1 MQLYR
6 PNERPINNPR
16 ISKKKRWILGIILA
30 VILVILGL
38 IHFASSPFF
47 KIKKIEVSEISNF
60 SSPELILNLK
70 SFFAN
75 KSKIASFFGGD
86 NILVWTGNVEDFL
99 RTEPS
104 FESLEIKKNYFTKE
118 VIVKATERE
127 KFGIWCQISR
137 INSDQTQINSEVR
150 ENQSQNPSLSV
161 KGDSIRENQS
171 QNPNKS
177 EFCGWFDKNGVIFK
191 ETAVIESEIFKRVN
205 DFSSRNLKLGENI
218 LPQRLFANLIKIF
231 GVLERVNLNAKTLCL
246 KDLAFEEVY
255 IESVSDPK
263 IFFSL
268 RNDPEFSLS
277 AIGAFKK
284 SNRWEKISYID
295 FRVENKVYYKFK

>member
-1 MQLYR
+1 MLKLRIMQLYR
-6 PNERPINNPR
+6 PNEKPINNPR
-16 ISKKKRWILGIILA
+16 ISKRKQWILGIILA
-30 VILVILGL
+30 VILVVLGL
-38 IHFASSPFF
+38 IYFASSPFF

-86 NILVWTGNVEDFL
+86 NILVWTGDVEDFL
-99 RTEPS
+99 RTDPS

-127 KFGIWCQISR
+127 KFGIWCEQ
-137 INSDQTQINSEVR
+137 SETNEVA
-150 ENQSQNPSLSV
+150 NQSL
-161 KGDSIRENQS
+161 GDNSSSTIKNAEPKRERC
-171 QNPNKS
+171 
-177 EFCGWFDKNGVIFK
+177 FWFDKKGVIFK

-277 AIGAFKK
+277 AIDAFKK